1 MSENLLDPKP
11 KAILHAYSRELGR
24 CSPAFG
30 LTIEELRA
38 SERLGGSVTEGYLR
52 LVQNAIDSGQGI
64 EDIKSQAPDQIMRL
78 LELEFR
84 GINPD
89 GEDELDIAL
98 KKQPSPRPRR

>member
-24 CSPAFG
+24 CSPVFG
-30 LTIEELRA
+30 LSIEELRA
-38 SERLGGSVTEGYLR
+38 NERLGGSVTEGYLR
-52 LVQNAIDSGQGI
+52 LVQDAINSGQGI
-64 EDIKSQAPDQIMRL
+64 EDIKSQAPDQVMRL

-89 GEDELDIAL
+89 GEDDVDMAL
-98 KKQPSPRPRR
+98 KRQRAPKPR